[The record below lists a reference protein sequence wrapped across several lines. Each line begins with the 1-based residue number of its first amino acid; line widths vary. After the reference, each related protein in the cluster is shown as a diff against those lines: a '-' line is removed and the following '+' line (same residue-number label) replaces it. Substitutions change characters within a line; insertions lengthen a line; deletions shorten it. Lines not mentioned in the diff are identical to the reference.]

1 MGDGG
6 REQPINGK
14 PVFIY
19 GKENQTDTEG
29 KAIKVDS
36 EGNLILTGDVEI
48 GAVENK
54 DGTTDNR
61 QSIKVDNATAT
72 ATPTVALVGGIY
84 KATEDTY
91 DDNDASP
98 LHTDSNGNLKV
109 TGGASSVGAE
119 YTSPSDFTAT
129 YTSTST
135 ITLSS
140 LPFTI
145 SDSSQLVYVKQILS
159 GNTSVIYVN
168 GSGGV
173 TLSVSSN
180 VLTVYKSGAAIT
192 ALASGDAY
200 EIGINSQK
208 KAYDPSTQS
217 NMESTLNP
225 EYAHYTDPEL
235 LVTASDIVATTTVY
249 KDQGAEIDM
258 TGYNTLG
265 VFVKFTVNDSATNTI
280 KLLAKHTSAG
290 TEEFV
295 QETAGD
301 YIKTL
306 GDASINI
313 YYEFSTN
320 HNIPIFQIQS
330 TATTVGD
337 TEGTLE
343 IYITKGNK

>member
-1 MGDGG
+1 MVIEKLGLKDREFRSYTETSDGNIAVRTTAQLEVGD
-6 REQPINGK
+6 I
-14 PVFIY
+14 
-19 GKENQTDTEG
+19 
-29 KAIKVDS
+29 
-36 EGNLILTGDVEI
+36 EI
-48 GAVENK
+48 GAVEIK
-54 DGTTDNR
+54 DATSENR
-61 QSIKVDNATAT
+61 V
-72 ATPTVALVGGIY
+72 TV
-84 KATEDTY
+84 
-91 DDNDASP
+91 
-98 LHTDSNGNLKV
+98 DSNGALKV
-109 TGGASSVGAE
+109 TGGASSVNAE
-119 YTSPSDFTAT
+119 FKSPNDFTAT
-129 YTSTST
+129 YTSSTT

-145 SDSSQLVYVKQILS
+145 GDSSQVQYITAIS
-159 GNTSVIYVN
+159 SAGIAATYVN
-168 GSGGV
+168 GANGISM
-173 TLSVSSN
+173 TISSN
-180 VLTVYKSGAAIT
+180 VLTISGVT
-192 ALASGDAY
+192 TPFASGDVY
-200 EIGINSQK
+200 QIGLNSQK
-208 KAYDPSTQS
+208 KAYDPSTNS

>member
-1 MGDGG
+1 MSKPRGQSVVIVGA
-6 REQPINGK
+6 NGK
-14 PVFIY
+14 VIDSTNKLPVDAEIAF
-19 GKENQTDTEG
+19 
-29 KAIKVDS
+29 S
-36 EGNLILTGDVEI
+36 GDI
-48 GAVENK
+48 QLGAVEMK
-54 DGTTDNR
+54 DGVTNDRARVKDGNTMTSGDEALAV
-61 QSIKVDNATAT
+61 VDANMRGVIDALKTVLSSTEVLKTA
-72 ATPTVALVGGIY
+72 I
-84 KATEDTY
+84 Y
-91 DDNDASP
+91 DDTGAQVTAFGSP
-98 LHTDSNGNLKV
+98 STI
-109 TGGASSVGAE
+109 AE
-119 YTSPSDFTAT
+119 YKSPSDFTAT
-129 YTSTST
+129 YTSSTT

-140 LPFTI
+140 LPLTI
-145 SDSSQLVYVKQILS
+145 ADSSQIVYIRKIPSS
-159 GNTSVIYVN
+159 GDAEVYVN

-173 TLSVSSN
+173 TMTVSSN
-180 VLTVYKSGAAIT
+180 VLTIAGVT
-192 ALASGDAY
+192 APFASGDSY
-200 EIGINSQK
+200 EIGINAQK
-208 KAYDPSTQS
+208 KAFDPSTNS

>member
-1 MGDGG
+1 MVIEKLGLKDREFRSYTETSDGNIAVRTTAQLEVGD
-6 REQPINGK
+6 I
-14 PVFIY
+14 
-19 GKENQTDTEG
+19 
-29 KAIKVDS
+29 
-36 EGNLILTGDVEI
+36 EI
-48 GAVENK
+48 GAVEIK
-54 DGTTDNR
+54 DATSENR
-61 QSIKVDNATAT
+61 V
-72 ATPTVALVGGIY
+72 TV
-84 KATEDTY
+84 
-91 DDNDASP
+91 
-98 LHTDSNGNLKV
+98 DSNGALKV
-109 TGGASSVGAE
+109 TGGASSVNAE
-119 YTSPSDFTAT
+119 FKSPNDFTAT
-129 YTSTST
+129 YTSSTT

-140 LPFTI
+140 IPFKI
-145 SDSSQLVYVKQILS
+145 GDSSQVQYITAIS
-159 GNTSVIYVN
+159 SAGIAATYVN
-168 GSGGV
+168 GANGISM
-173 TLSVSSN
+173 TISSN
-180 VLTVYKSGAAIT
+180 VLTISGVT
-192 ALASGDAY
+192 TPFASGDVY
-200 EIGINSQK
+200 QIGLNSQK
-208 KAYDPSTQS
+208 KAYDPSTNS

>member
-1 MGDGG
+1 MLPKDRNDREYKKFIERDDG
-6 REQPINGK
+6 
-14 PVFIY
+14 
-19 GKENQTDTEG
+19 QT
-29 KAIKVDS
+29 AVAV
-36 EGNLILTGDVEI
+36 DVEI
-48 GAVENK
+48 SDKSA
-54 DGTTDNR
+54 
-61 QSIKVDNATAT
+61 
-72 ATPTVALVGGIY
+72 GG
-84 KATEDTY
+84 
-91 DDNDASP
+91 S
-98 LHTDSNGNLKV
+98 L
-109 TGGASSVGAE
+109 SSE
-119 YTSPSDFTAT
+119 YSSAGDFSAT
-129 YTSTST
+129 YTSSST

-140 LPFTI
+140 VPFTI
-145 SDSSQLVYVKQILS
+145 TDSSQLVYVKVVAND
-159 GNTSVIYVN
+159 NTSTLYTAGGANSFGYSSGVITIYENGVAITTLDSGDVYEVGVN
-168 GSGGV
+168 G
-173 TLSVSSN
+173 
-180 VLTVYKSGAAIT
+180 
-192 ALASGDAY
+192 
-200 EIGINSQK
+200 QK
-208 KAYDPSTQS
+208 KAFDPSTNS